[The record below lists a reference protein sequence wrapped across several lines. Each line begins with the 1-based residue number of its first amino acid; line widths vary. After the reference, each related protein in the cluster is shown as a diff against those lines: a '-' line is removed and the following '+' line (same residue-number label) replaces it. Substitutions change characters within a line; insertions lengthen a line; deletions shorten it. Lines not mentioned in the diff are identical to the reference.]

1 MNRFRKPILFLCD
14 STIFVGVTVVLSL
27 FSLRYSL
34 TDAVGQGLLPVHM
47 LLLFACTVIFQL
59 LFRTY
64 DSLWRYAESKEYLFL
79 LLAALC
85 GFGLYEVLSR
95 FVIRGSVISFLLLTA
110 IASLWVLGML
120 MIRFA
125 YRVYRSYVMQSK
137 GIHRT
142 PVAIVGAGA
151 AGVQLLH
158 ELQNNPDSKYKVE
171 CFFDD
176 DPGKIHKR
184 IHGIEVKGKISE
196 IPARLKAMD
205 IREIIV
211 AIPSAGELRRREILE
226 KLSNLDRVKITVL
239 PSTLD
244 LMAQKTITSQLREVR
259 IEDLLEREPVR
270 LDSAPVDALL
280 GGKVVMV
287 VGGGGSIGS
296 ELCRQIVRHSPRRLV
311 IIDIYEN
318 NAYDIQQELRYKYG
332 DRLDLAVEI
341 GSIRDAGRIDQ
352 LFARYRPDIV
362 FHAAAHKHVPL
373 MEASPQEAVRNNV
386 FGTLNLVRAA
396 DRYAVSKFVLIS
408 TDKAVNPT
416 SVMGATKRLCEMILQ
431 SMKGRSRTVFS
442 AVRFGN
448 VLGSNGSVV
457 PLFKRQIA
465 AGGPVTVTDKRII
478 RYFMTIPEA
487 AQLVLQ
493 AGAMARQNELYVLDM
508 G

>member
-176 DPGKIHKR
+176 DPGKIHKC

-244 LMAQKTITSQLREVR
+244 LMAQKTITS
-259 IEDLLEREPVR
+259 
-270 LDSAPVDALL
+270 
-280 GGKVVMV
+280 
-287 VGGGGSIGS
+287 
-296 ELCRQIVRHSPRRLV
+296 
-311 IIDIYEN
+311 
-318 NAYDIQQELRYKYG
+318 
-332 DRLDLAVEI
+332 
-341 GSIRDAGRIDQ
+341 
-352 LFARYRPDIV
+352 
-362 FHAAAHKHVPL
+362 
-373 MEASPQEAVRNNV
+373 
-386 FGTLNLVRAA
+386 
-396 DRYAVSKFVLIS
+396 
-408 TDKAVNPT
+408 
-416 SVMGATKRLCEMILQ
+416 
-431 SMKGRSRTVFS
+431 RS
-442 AVRFGN
+442 
-448 VLGSNGSVV
+448 LGST
-457 PLFKRQIA
+457 A
-465 AGGPVTVTDKRII
+465 I
-478 RYFMTIPEA
+478 RTA
-487 AQLVLQ
+487 S
-493 AGAMARQNELYVLDM
+493 R
-508 G
+508 